1 MARYLAISLTLS
13 NGNGGSAPYFLCYN
27 SRMGSGKG
35 KARRVQTASVKAVS
49 ATATIP
55 RTKYDR
61 RVWSQFVKDSE
72 LKSLSLREYYLG
84 SYENPNPKTWGY
96 LTEESVTV
104 DGSLKILTEL
114 FADAVDVGAIILPP
128 PYNAA
133 DFEFA
138 WDHSSTLGRVSPHF
152 FVSLTDKSCLPVSF
166 EERANSF
173 FSPLWRMGDTYADT
187 MLGEI
192 ASALTNLTRR

>member
-1 MARYLAISLTLS
+1 MTKGIWFTMIFSPVKLSLRSLYILFIWWNTLSRRMARYLAISLTLS

-61 RVWSQFVKDSE
+61 KVWSQFVKDSE

-114 FADAVDVGAIILPP
+114 FADA
-128 PYNAA
+128 
-133 DFEFA
+133 
-138 WDHSSTLGRVSPHF
+138 
-152 FVSLTDKSCLPVSF
+152 
-166 EERANSF
+166 
-173 FSPLWRMGDTYADT
+173 
-187 MLGEI
+187 
-192 ASALTNLTRR
+192 